1 MDFNTMFN
9 QMNGQAPQQD
19 NSWTYIRDVSIPQ
32 SDIPNEYT
40 RGRHFEM
47 GWDSRSTNAKY
58 FNNSVGNFIRAL
70 QKRCSEEGIF
80 FQHKRAQ
87 GGIECY
93 LEREAYMLYIT
104 EKYCAWQYLG
114 KVG

>member
-1 MDFNTMFN
+1 MDFNAIFN
-9 QMNGQAPQQD
+9 QMNGQATQQD

-32 SDIPNEYT
+32 SEEYT

-47 GWDSRSTNAKY
+47 GYDSRGMNARY
-58 FNNSVGNFIRAL
+58 FNSLVGNFIRAL

-80 FQHKRAQ
+80 FQHKRTQ
-87 GGIECY
+87 GGGIECY

-114 KVG
+114 KVF